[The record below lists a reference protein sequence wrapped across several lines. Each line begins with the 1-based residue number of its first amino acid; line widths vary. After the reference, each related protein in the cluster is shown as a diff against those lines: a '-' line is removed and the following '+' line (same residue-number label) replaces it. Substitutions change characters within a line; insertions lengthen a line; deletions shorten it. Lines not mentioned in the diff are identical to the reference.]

1 MTTRSQQEDL
11 EGVSCDWTK
20 PEPDGSPVR
29 GEYRPFIRSM
39 SATGLTS
46 QAQLQYILQW
56 FQEFSEYQRE
66 DFLPVLAAAC
76 SDKPDQLAATLSKL
90 SCQDKPV
97 SLFQC
102 RIKLFNEW
110 YPTWTEEERERLVN
124 KISEIDAEFSM
135 KLQETVL
142 KGIQVNGKD
151 DEVVLNDENTPEK
164 EEKKE
169 VEEENKEF
177 PSPTQDN
184 ISIEITAAS

>member
-1 MTTRSQQEDL
+1 MSILFNSAVCIPAL
-11 EGVSCDWTK
+11 ES
-20 PEPDGSPVR
+20 
-29 GEYRPFIRSM
+29 EYRPFIRSM

-76 SDKPDQLAATLSKL
+76 SDKPDQLAATLSNL

-135 KLQETVL
+135 KLQEAVL
-142 KGIQVNGKD
+142 KGIQVNGND
-151 DEVVLNDENTPEK
+151 DEVVNDGDAPEK
-164 EEKKE
+164 EEKKKE
-169 VEEENKEF
+169 IEETVEEDKEF
-177 PSPTQDN
+177 PSPTPDN

>member
-1 MTTRSQQEDL
+1 MSILFNSAVCIPAL
-11 EGVSCDWTK
+11 ES
-20 PEPDGSPVR
+20 
-29 GEYRPFIRSM
+29 EYRPFIRSM

-76 SDKPDQLAATLSKL
+76 SDKPDQLADTLSNL

-135 KLQETVL
+135 KLQEAVL
-142 KGIQVNGKD
+142 KGVQVNGKD
-151 DEVVLNDENTPEK
+151 DVGEQTVESSTEK
-164 EEKKE
+164 EEKKGVE
-169 VEEENKEF
+169 ESVEEENKEF
-177 PSPTQDN
+177 PSPTQDT